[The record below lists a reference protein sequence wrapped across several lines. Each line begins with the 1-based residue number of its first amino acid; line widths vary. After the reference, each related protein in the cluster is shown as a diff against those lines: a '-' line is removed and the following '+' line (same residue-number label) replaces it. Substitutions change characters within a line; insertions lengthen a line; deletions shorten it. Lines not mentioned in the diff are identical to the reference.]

1 MNYDAISVREVGA
14 GGAAPAQ
21 QQGTKRKAPEPSARM
36 TDAPSPKID
45 SHDEAVRRLVDSNQ
59 PQDKDKSSRGGTDT
73 DADLYRRKIIL
84 RLKGYAVSFP
94 DLAGEILK
102 SKSLEDM
109 DTRQLEI
116 LLNEVRITVANKTS
130 NIVTSKASD
139 TLLTLG
145 QYFLAENTALKV
157 TGPKIQLLQITQNP
171 DYQDL
176 VKEMTLE
183 YAEWVYQSPLNR

>member
-1 MNYDAISVREVGA
+1 MNYDAISVREVS
-14 GGAAPAQ
+14 GGAAQATAPRGA
-21 QQGTKRKAPEPSARM
+21 KRKAPE
-36 TDAPSPKID
+36 APSSGMDAAMPRTD
-45 SHDEAVRRLVDSNQ
+45 SNDDAIKRLLDSNQ
-59 PQDKDKSSRGGTDT
+59 PQQQDKPRGSGDT
-73 DADLYRRKIIL
+73 DADLNRRKIIL

-102 SKSLEDM
+102 TKSLEDM

-116 LLNEVRITVANKTS
+116 LLNEVRLTVANKTS

-139 TLLTLG
+139 TFLTLG
-145 QYFLAENTALKV
+145 QYFLEENTALKV
-157 TGPKIQLLQITQNP
+157 AGPKIQLIQITQNP

-183 YAEWVYQSPLNR
+183 YAEWVYQSPFNR